1 MALQEITLFGST
13 NKVQA
18 AIDRIKYYEPAE
30 GYYLAFSGGK
40 DSIVLKKLVIMS
52 GVKYDIHFNLT
63 TVDPPEL
70 IKFIKHYHPDV
81 SIHRPELSMWE
92 LIVKKRM
99 PPTRLIR
106 YCCEKLKETGGKN
119 RRILTGIRWAESY
132 KRTKRRLV
140 EVCFKDKSR
149 TFMNPIIDWSDT
161 DVWSFIKLFG
171 LPYCSLYDEG
181 FKRIG
186 CVLCPMSG
194 KKGMLIDAAR
204 WPKIAESYKRAFTRC
219 LEKRRADGLAT
230 IWKTREDMWSWWIYN
245 PSGGNPD
252 QTVLFE

>member
-1 MALQEITLFGST
+1 MALREITLFDKT
-13 NKVQA
+13 DRIRT
-18 AIDRIKYYEPAE
+18 AIDRIKFHEPDD

-70 IKFIKHYHPDV
+70 IKYIKEYHPDV
-81 SIHRPELSMWE
+81 QIHRPELSMWQ
-92 LIVKKRM
+92 LIVKKRI

-106 YCCEKLKETGGKN
+106 YCCEKLKETGGHD
-119 RRILTGIRWAESY
+119 RRILTGIRWQESY
-132 KRTKRRLV
+132 KRKKRRMV
-140 EVCFKDKSR
+140 EVCFKDKTR
-149 TFMNPIIDWSDT
+149 TFVNPIIDWSED
-161 DVWSFIKLFG
+161 DIWSFIKYFKMD
-171 LPYCSLYDEG
+171 YCTLYDEG

-204 WPKIAESYKRAFTRC
+204 WPKIAESYKRAFSRC
-219 LEKRRADGLAT
+219 IEKRKADGLAT
-230 IWKTREDMWSWWIYN
+230 DWNTREELYTWWIYN
-245 PSGGNPD
+245 KKRGDPD
-252 QTVLFE
+252 QSVLFE